1 MSGGWRDFGTSRIPG
16 VKRQWAD
23 DGEGGGVV
31 RTVQD
36 VTAIIERNKAMANE
50 NDGYN
55 KARDFKRAG
64 TVPYVTLYKWI
75 VEERLEP
82 NDPDYTE
89 KLNKLIIR
97 KLNDPDYRHLRT
109 IPGRAG

>member
-1 MSGGWRDFGTSRIPG
+1 MSGWRDFGTSSVPG
-16 VKRQWAD
+16 VRRMWAD

-36 VTAIIERNKAMANE
+36 VTAIIERNKAMANH

-55 KARDFKRAG
+55 KGRDMKRVG
-64 TVPYVTLYKWI
+64 TVPFVTMYKWMT
-75 VEERLEP
+75 EARLEP
-82 NDPDYTE
+82 NDPEFTE
-89 KLNKLIIR
+89 KLNKLIIA
-97 KLNDPDYRHLRT
+97 KLNDSDYQHLKS